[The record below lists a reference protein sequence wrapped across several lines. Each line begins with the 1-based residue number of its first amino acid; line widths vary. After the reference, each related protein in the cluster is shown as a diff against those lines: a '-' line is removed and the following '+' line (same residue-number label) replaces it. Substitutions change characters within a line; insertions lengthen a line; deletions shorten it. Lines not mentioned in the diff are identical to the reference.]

1 MNLKELKLAGV
12 LLYLCEGTK
21 LRKDPRY
28 KNTYI
33 YAIEFTNT
41 NPQVISIFMRFLREI
56 LKIDPTKLRGQ
67 VFSYPDLDD
76 RKLVKFWSHISAIP
90 IEQFQKVI
98 ILKAKVSKF
107 KPNPL
112 GTFKIRCSSKKKFLE
127 LQSLT
132 DNVLKEEITRK
143 RRIVV

>member
-1 MNLKELKLAGV
+1 MRDLKLAGV

-33 YAIEFTNT
+33 YAIEFTN
-41 NPQVISIFMRFLREI
+41 NNSEVIAIFVRFMREV
-56 LKIDPTKLRGQ
+56 LKIDPIKFRGQ
-67 VFSYPDLDD
+67 VFSYPDLDEK
-76 RKLVKFWSHISAIP
+76 KLVRFWSHISSIP
-90 IEQFQKVI
+90 VEQFQKVI

-107 KPNPL
+107 KPSPF
-112 GTFKIRCSSKKKFLE
+112 GTFKIRCSSKEKFLE

-132 DNVLKEEITRK
+132 DEVLGRKITWK

>member
-1 MNLKELKLAGV
+1 MNKQELTLAGV
-12 LLYLCEGTK
+12 MLYLCEGTK

-28 KNTYI
+28 ENTFI

-41 NPQVISIFMRFLREI
+41 NPEVIAIFVRFLKEI
-56 LKIDPTKLRGQ
+56 LRVPSSKLRGQ
-67 VFSYPDLDD
+67 VFSYPDLEA
-76 RKLVKFWSHISAIP
+76 RRLVRYWSKISDIP
-90 IEQFQKVI
+90 VVQFQKVI

-112 GTFKIRCSSKKKFLE
+112 GTFKIRCSSKEKFLE
-127 LQSLT
+127 LQKLT
-132 DNVLKEEITRK
+132 EKVLTKNKRK